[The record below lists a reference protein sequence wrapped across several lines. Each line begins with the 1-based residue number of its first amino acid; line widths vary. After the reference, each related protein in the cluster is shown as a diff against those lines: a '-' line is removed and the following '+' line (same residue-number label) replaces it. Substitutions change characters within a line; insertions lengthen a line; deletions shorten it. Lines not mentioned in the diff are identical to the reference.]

1 MAHLPASPTAR
12 RKEEEAR
19 RLERLR
25 DMERKLD
32 TFHRGG
38 VAQAAPTTTPLPSR
52 SPEEE
57 ALQNLARNLGDGSW
71 TLPAI
76 CTINRTVD
84 DEGELAT
91 GFTVDGV
98 YFPLKLAF
106 DLNIVALDGRVDV
119 YKLGPIL
126 HTLKGGSPLTQPARR
141 PRL

>member
-38 VAQAAPTTTPLPSR
+38 VAKAASSTPLPQTPSR

-57 ALQNLARNLGDGSW
+57 ALQNLARNLEHFQVWRNRGIPFGLGS
-71 TLPAI
+71 
-76 CTINRTVD
+76 
-84 DEGELAT
+84 
-91 GFTVDGV
+91 
-98 YFPLKLAF
+98 
-106 DLNIVALDGRVDV
+106 
-119 YKLGPIL
+119 
-126 HTLKGGSPLTQPARR
+126 
-141 PRL
+141 

>member
-1 MAHLPASPTAR
+1 MTSKAIIQTALGPR
-12 RKEEEAR
+12 LARVEE
-19 RLERLR
+19 
-25 DMERKLD
+25 KLD
-32 TFHRGG
+32 AYIEWKG
-38 VAQAAPTTTPLPSR
+38 AAPAAPNPTPPR

-76 CTINRTVD
+76 CTINRTID

-98 YFPLKLAF
+98 YFPLKLAY
-106 DLNIVALDGRVDV
+106 DLNIVALDGRVDF
-119 YKLGPIL
+119 YRLGPIL